1 MYSDLKKATEIL
13 LKYKIHVTDPWDIV
27 EGFENIVAE
36 YAGSKY
42 AVAVDSCTNSMFLC
56 LKYLNAS
63 GEITVPKKTYLSV
76 PQLII
81 HAGCKPVFKDI
92 YEDFLAFIKDA
103 EILIHNA
110 DFDVSFLNNELKLSN
125 IQTTLDEHVSNIV
138 DTLSLAR
145 QLHPGQRNSLDV
157 LTDRYN
163 ILGYD
168 RSYHGALLDSKI
180 LGEVYLMMTG
190 GQTKLDFNE
199 AIEKKELSLKED
211 FIKNSV
217 SLTKVVVT
225 TEEERSH
232 QEYLNKIKQN
242 N

>member
-1 MYSDLKKATEIL
+1 MRQIILDTETTGLDLQSGNRIIEIGCVELIDRKFTGNEFHTFLNPERPIEPGAFKVHGVSLDSLSD
-13 LKYKIHVTDPWDIV
+13 
-27 EGFENIVAE
+27 
-36 YAGSKY
+36 
-42 AVAVDSCTNSMFLC
+42 
-56 LKYLNAS
+56 
-63 GEITVPKKTYLSV
+63 
-76 PQLII
+76 
-81 HAGCKPVFKDI
+81 KPVFKDI
-92 YEDFLAFIKDA
+92 YEDFLEFIKEA
-103 EILIHNA
+103 EVLIHNA
-110 DFDVSFLNNELKLSN
+110 DFDVSFLNNELKLLN
-125 IQTTLDEHVSNIV
+125 IQTTIDEHVSNIV

-163 ILGYD
+163 IEGYD

-190 GQTKLDFNE
+190 GQTKLDFND

-211 FIKNSV
+211 FIKNSI
-217 SLTKVVVT
+217 SLAKVVVT

-232 QEYLNKIKQN
+232 QEYINKIKQN

>member
-1 MYSDLKKATEIL
+1 MRQIILDTETTGLDLQSGNRIIEIGCVELIDRKFTGNEFHTFLNPERPIEPGAFKVHGVSLDSLSD
-13 LKYKIHVTDPWDIV
+13 
-27 EGFENIVAE
+27 
-36 YAGSKY
+36 
-42 AVAVDSCTNSMFLC
+42 
-56 LKYLNAS
+56 
-63 GEITVPKKTYLSV
+63 
-76 PQLII
+76 
-81 HAGCKPVFKDI
+81 KPVFKDI
-92 YEDFLAFIKDA
+92 YEDFLAFIKEA

-110 DFDVSFLNNELKLSN
+110 DFDVSFLNNELKLLN
-125 IQTTLDEHVSNIV
+125 IQTTIDEHVSNIV

-163 ILGYD
+163 IEGYD

-190 GQTKLDFNE
+190 GQTKLDFND

-211 FIKNSV
+211 FLKNSI
-217 SLTKVVVT
+217 SLAKVVVT

-232 QEYLNKIKQN
+232 QEYINKIKQN

>member
-1 MYSDLKKATEIL
+1 MRQIILDTETTGLDLQSGNRIIEIGCVELIDRKFTGNEFHTFLNPERPIEPGAFKVHGVSLDSLSD
-13 LKYKIHVTDPWDIV
+13 
-27 EGFENIVAE
+27 
-36 YAGSKY
+36 
-42 AVAVDSCTNSMFLC
+42 
-56 LKYLNAS
+56 
-63 GEITVPKKTYLSV
+63 
-76 PQLII
+76 
-81 HAGCKPVFKDI
+81 KPVFKDI
-92 YEDFLAFIKDA
+92 YEDFLAFIKEA

-110 DFDVSFLNNELKLSN
+110 DFDVSFLNNELKLLN
-125 IQTTLDEHVSNIV
+125 IQTTIDEHVSNIV

-163 ILGYD
+163 IEGYD

-211 FIKNSV
+211 FIKNSI
-217 SLTKVVVT
+217 SLAKVVVT

-232 QEYLNKIKQN
+232 QEYINKIKQN

>member
-1 MYSDLKKATEIL
+1 MRQIILDTETTGLDLQSGNRIIEIGCVELIDRKFTGNEFHTFLNPERAIEPGAFKVHGVSIDSLSD
-13 LKYKIHVTDPWDIV
+13 
-27 EGFENIVAE
+27 
-36 YAGSKY
+36 
-42 AVAVDSCTNSMFLC
+42 
-56 LKYLNAS
+56 
-63 GEITVPKKTYLSV
+63 
-76 PQLII
+76 
-81 HAGCKPVFKDI
+81 KPVFKDI

-163 ILGYD
+163 IIGYD

>member
-1 MYSDLKKATEIL
+1 MRQIILDTETTGLDLQSGNRIIEIGCVELIDRKFTGNEFHTFLNPERALEPGAFKVHGVSIDSLSD
-13 LKYKIHVTDPWDIV
+13 
-27 EGFENIVAE
+27 
-36 YAGSKY
+36 
-42 AVAVDSCTNSMFLC
+42 
-56 LKYLNAS
+56 
-63 GEITVPKKTYLSV
+63 
-76 PQLII
+76 
-81 HAGCKPVFKDI
+81 KPVFKDI

>member
-1 MYSDLKKATEIL
+1 MRQIVLDTETTGLDLQSGNRIIEIGCVELIDRKFTGNEFHTFLNPERAIEPGAFKVHGISIDILSD
-13 LKYKIHVTDPWDIV
+13 
-27 EGFENIVAE
+27 
-36 YAGSKY
+36 
-42 AVAVDSCTNSMFLC
+42 
-56 LKYLNAS
+56 
-63 GEITVPKKTYLSV
+63 
-76 PQLII
+76 
-81 HAGCKPVFKDI
+81 KPVFKDI

-125 IQTTLDEHVSNIV
+125 IQTTLDKQVSNIV

-163 ILGYD
+163 IIGYD

-199 AIEKKELSLKED
+199 AIEKKELSLKEE
-211 FIKNSV
+211 FIKNSI

>member
-1 MYSDLKKATEIL
+1 MRQIVLDTETTGLDLQSGNRIIEIGCVELIDRKFTGNEFHTFLNPERAIEPGAFKVHGVSIDSLSD
-13 LKYKIHVTDPWDIV
+13 
-27 EGFENIVAE
+27 
-36 YAGSKY
+36 
-42 AVAVDSCTNSMFLC
+42 
-56 LKYLNAS
+56 
-63 GEITVPKKTYLSV
+63 
-76 PQLII
+76 
-81 HAGCKPVFKDI
+81 KPVFKDI

-125 IQTTLDEHVSNIV
+125 IQTTLNEHVSNIV

-163 ILGYD
+163 IAGYD

-211 FIKNSV
+211 FIKNSI

>member
-1 MYSDLKKATEIL
+1 MRQIILDTETTGLDLQSGNRIIEIGCVELIDRKFTGNEFHTFLNPERPIEPGAFKVHGVSLDSLSD
-13 LKYKIHVTDPWDIV
+13 
-27 EGFENIVAE
+27 
-36 YAGSKY
+36 
-42 AVAVDSCTNSMFLC
+42 
-56 LKYLNAS
+56 
-63 GEITVPKKTYLSV
+63 
-76 PQLII
+76 
-81 HAGCKPVFKDI
+81 KPVFKDI

-110 DFDVSFLNNELKLSN
+110 DFDVSFLINKLNLKN
-125 IQTTLDEHVSNIV
+125 IQTTLNEHVSNIV

-163 ILGYD
+163 IEGYD

-190 GQTKLDFNE
+190 GQTKLDFND

-211 FIKNSV
+211 FIKNSI
-217 SLTKVVVT
+217 SLAKVVVT

>member
-1 MYSDLKKATEIL
+1 MRQIILDTETTGLDLQSGNRIIEIGCVELIDRKFTGNEFHTFLNPERPIEPGAFKVHGVSIDSLSD
-13 LKYKIHVTDPWDIV
+13 
-27 EGFENIVAE
+27 
-36 YAGSKY
+36 
-42 AVAVDSCTNSMFLC
+42 
-56 LKYLNAS
+56 
-63 GEITVPKKTYLSV
+63 
-76 PQLII
+76 
-81 HAGCKPVFKDI
+81 KPVFKDI

-125 IQTTLDEHVSNIV
+125 IQTTIDEHVSNIV

-163 ILGYD
+163 IEGYD

-190 GQTKLDFNE
+190 GQTKLDFND

-211 FIKNSV
+211 FIKNSI
-217 SLTKVVVT
+217 SLAKVVVT

-232 QEYLNKIKQN
+232 QEYINKIKQN

>member
-1 MYSDLKKATEIL
+1 MRQIILDTETTGLDLQSGNRIIEIGCVELIDRKFTGNEFHTFLNPERAIEPGAFKVHGVSIDSLSD
-13 LKYKIHVTDPWDIV
+13 
-27 EGFENIVAE
+27 
-36 YAGSKY
+36 
-42 AVAVDSCTNSMFLC
+42 
-56 LKYLNAS
+56 
-63 GEITVPKKTYLSV
+63 
-76 PQLII
+76 
-81 HAGCKPVFKDI
+81 KPVFKDI

-163 ILGYD
+163 NLGYD

>member
-1 MYSDLKKATEIL
+1 MRQIILDTETTGLDLQSGNRIIEIGCVELIDRKFTGNEFHTFLNPERAIEPGAFKVHGVSLDSLSD
-13 LKYKIHVTDPWDIV
+13 
-27 EGFENIVAE
+27 
-36 YAGSKY
+36 
-42 AVAVDSCTNSMFLC
+42 
-56 LKYLNAS
+56 
-63 GEITVPKKTYLSV
+63 
-76 PQLII
+76 
-81 HAGCKPVFKDI
+81 KPVFKDI

-163 ILGYD
+163 IIGYD

>member
-1 MYSDLKKATEIL
+1 MRQIILDTETTGLDLQSGNRIIEIGCVELIDRKFTGNEFHTFLNPERAIEPGAFKVHGVSIDSLSD
-13 LKYKIHVTDPWDIV
+13 
-27 EGFENIVAE
+27 
-36 YAGSKY
+36 
-42 AVAVDSCTNSMFLC
+42 
-56 LKYLNAS
+56 
-63 GEITVPKKTYLSV
+63 
-76 PQLII
+76 
-81 HAGCKPVFKDI
+81 KPVFKDI

-163 ILGYD
+163 IIGYD

-217 SLTKVVVT
+217 SLAKVVVT

>member
-1 MYSDLKKATEIL
+1 MRQIILDTETTGLDLQSGNRIIEIGCVELIDRKFTGNEFHTFLNPERPIEPGAFKVHGVSIDSLSD
-13 LKYKIHVTDPWDIV
+13 
-27 EGFENIVAE
+27 
-36 YAGSKY
+36 
-42 AVAVDSCTNSMFLC
+42 
-56 LKYLNAS
+56 
-63 GEITVPKKTYLSV
+63 
-76 PQLII
+76 
-81 HAGCKPVFKDI
+81 KPVFKDI
-92 YEDFLAFIKDA
+92 YKDFLAFIKDA

-110 DFDVSFLNNELKLSN
+110 DFDVSFLNNELKLLN
-125 IQTTLDEHVSNIV
+125 IQTTIDEHVSNIV

-163 ILGYD
+163 IEGYD

-190 GQTKLDFNE
+190 GQTKLDFND

-211 FIKNSV
+211 FIKNSI
-217 SLTKVVVT
+217 SLAKVVVT

-232 QEYLNKIKQN
+232 QEYINKIKQN

>member
-1 MYSDLKKATEIL
+1 MRQIILDTETTGLDLQSGNRIIEIGCIELIDRKFTGNEFHTFLNPERPIEPGAFKVHGVSLDSLSD
-13 LKYKIHVTDPWDIV
+13 
-27 EGFENIVAE
+27 
-36 YAGSKY
+36 
-42 AVAVDSCTNSMFLC
+42 
-56 LKYLNAS
+56 
-63 GEITVPKKTYLSV
+63 
-76 PQLII
+76 
-81 HAGCKPVFKDI
+81 KPVFKDI
-92 YEDFLAFIKDA
+92 HEDFLAFIKDA

-110 DFDVSFLNNELKLSN
+110 DFDVSFLNNEFKLSN
-125 IQTTLDEHVSNIV
+125 IQTTIDEHVSNIV

-163 ILGYD
+163 IEGYD

-190 GQTKLDFNE
+190 GQTKLDFND

-211 FIKNSV
+211 FIKNSI
-217 SLTKVVVT
+217 SLAKVVVT
-225 TEEERSH
+225 TEEEKSH
-232 QEYLNKIKQN
+232 KEYINKIKQN

>member
-1 MYSDLKKATEIL
+1 MRQIILDTETTGLDLQSGNRIIEIGCVELIDRKFTGNEFHTFLNPERAIEPGAFKVHGVSIDSLSD
-13 LKYKIHVTDPWDIV
+13 
-27 EGFENIVAE
+27 
-36 YAGSKY
+36 
-42 AVAVDSCTNSMFLC
+42 
-56 LKYLNAS
+56 
-63 GEITVPKKTYLSV
+63 
-76 PQLII
+76 
-81 HAGCKPVFKDI
+81 KPVFKDI

-211 FIKNSV
+211 FIKNSI
-217 SLTKVVVT
+217 SLAKVVVT
-225 TEEERSH
+225 KEEERSH
-232 QEYLNKIKQN
+232 QEYINKIKQN

>member
-1 MYSDLKKATEIL
+1 MRQIILDTETTGLDLQSGNRIIEIGCVELIDRKFTGNEFHTFLNPERPIEPGAFKVHGVSLDSLSD
-13 LKYKIHVTDPWDIV
+13 
-27 EGFENIVAE
+27 
-36 YAGSKY
+36 
-42 AVAVDSCTNSMFLC
+42 
-56 LKYLNAS
+56 
-63 GEITVPKKTYLSV
+63 
-76 PQLII
+76 
-81 HAGCKPVFKDI
+81 KPVFKDI

-110 DFDVSFLNNELKLSN
+110 DFDVSFLNNELKLLN
-125 IQTTLDEHVSNIV
+125 IQTTIDEHVSNIV

-163 ILGYD
+163 IEGYD

-190 GQTKLDFNE
+190 GQTKLDFND

-211 FIKNSV
+211 FIKNSI
-217 SLTKVVVT
+217 SLAKVVVT

-232 QEYLNKIKQN
+232 QEYINKIKQN

>member
-1 MYSDLKKATEIL
+1 MRQIILDTETTGLDLQSGNRIIEIGCVELIDRKFTGNEFHTFLNPERPIEPGAFKVHGVSLDSLSD
-13 LKYKIHVTDPWDIV
+13 
-27 EGFENIVAE
+27 
-36 YAGSKY
+36 
-42 AVAVDSCTNSMFLC
+42 
-56 LKYLNAS
+56 
-63 GEITVPKKTYLSV
+63 
-76 PQLII
+76 
-81 HAGCKPVFKDI
+81 KPVFKDI

-125 IQTTLDEHVSNIV
+125 IQTTLNEHVSNIV

-163 ILGYD
+163 IEGYD

-190 GQTKLDFNE
+190 GQTKLDFND

-211 FIKNSV
+211 FIKNSI
-217 SLTKVVVT
+217 SLAKEVVT

>member
-1 MYSDLKKATEIL
+1 MRQIILDTETTGLDLQSGNRIIEIGCVELIDRKFTGNEFHTFLNPERPIEPGAFKVHGVSLDSLSD
-13 LKYKIHVTDPWDIV
+13 
-27 EGFENIVAE
+27 
-36 YAGSKY
+36 
-42 AVAVDSCTNSMFLC
+42 
-56 LKYLNAS
+56 
-63 GEITVPKKTYLSV
+63 
-76 PQLII
+76 
-81 HAGCKPVFKDI
+81 KPVFKDI
-92 YEDFLAFIKDA
+92 YEDFLAFIKEA

-110 DFDVSFLNNELKLSN
+110 DFDVSFLNNELKLLN
-125 IQTTLDEHVSNIV
+125 IQTTIDEHVSNIV

-163 ILGYD
+163 IEGYD

-190 GQTKLDFNE
+190 GQTKLDFND

-211 FIKNSV
+211 FIKNSI
-217 SLTKVVVT
+217 SLAKVVVT

-232 QEYLNKIKQN
+232 QEYINKIKQN